1 MTSEQDSKL
10 SPSHFMRQLRPE
22 FYSDSADRVSYLLD
36 AKMLEYCL
44 DSITSR
50 NEMHDFEIFC
60 RKLCERMICPN
71 LKPSTGPEGGGDSKA
86 DAETYPVAEEIA
98 EHTYIGNIAAGQ
110 ERWAFAFSAKK
121 KWAEKVRSDVAGIV
135 ATQRGYK
142 KIICVTAQFAPAK
155 KRAQLED
162 ELSELYGVIVTI
174 LDRSWIVDKVIDHD
188 HSDLAYHYL
197 HVGQEVADSR
207 RLGPSDYSRNQQLE
221 DLEQALA
228 RPDEFKGMEMQRATE
243 ALVAAKLSRNL
254 ERPRTETDGRF
265 ERAIRLAARYGNHRQ
280 RFEAHYEKLW
290 TAFWWFDDIALM
302 NEGYDAFE
310 QLVLD
315 TDHARDL
322 ELLCNLAQ
330 LLFNSVI
337 HQHLTVEEAQL
348 DERIRR
354 LRERLTFMAA
364 ELERPNHALEART
377 SLLVLDVNRALL
389 EGDQQLL
396 SALWPQFSQ
405 ILGQARGL
413 GEFSADRL
421 INLIE
426 AFGNV
431 AANNPGYA
439 ALVDEMAA
447 FVAERTGEAQGALV
461 LLKRARQLD
470 FKDNFEMIRLLG
482 KAVRQLTKKEYSE
495 PLIEAS
501 QLLAL
506 AYRSAGLLWAARASC
521 IFAVA
526 SMFIAADEDH
536 DLPAS
541 IVPTLMILV
550 WITVELRHLPD
561 LLEAV
566 RLVRGCANGLPLD
579 DESQGRVQKRLGEL
593 DLILTC
599 QLVNLNENSLRRI
612 TQLPEV
618 LERLGLMHSRN
629 ALLYVLGH
637 EAKLREE
644 GTIPEQETPEQVAE
658 LFSRIAS
665 QPAGSNADYPMIFN
679 EGASQYLVSRV
690 QGMLVS
696 IQHPCT
702 ETSIPLAEAILGIIE
717 ALFATAL
724 QLRVAAHTECFRVT
738 VQEVGQH
745 AAPGFNVND
754 EDMTASVAWPSG
766 LATSS
771 HARTQEI
778 QQTLI
783 HLATTIFAATCHV
796 PDLETTLDQLFENE
810 AVLDRIAM
818 IVTVGNSRQRLF
830 NHSFSTITAWSDMAN
845 TEFALEPKR
854 PVIKRVPLTGRSN
867 ETAEDDEDG
876 LISPGSLSDH
886 RQLGVRSVI
895 DVHLWD
901 QAGWRGV
908 AVADLAPNAPPAL
921 ALMFT
926 DAGAARKIFARWRE
940 RLGSADHNDE
950 IYVAVVQGI
959 SREHPAHY
967 RLLITST
974 PPETEAPLDRKKVHM
989 MVSRMQTME
998 ASSDANLLRFL
1009 AAYQRT
1015 GAYLLLPAVFKAGQ
1029 PELLFEMAI
1038 LKRKLVVR
1046 SAADIGKNDLEVMA
1060 LGSQLYRERFGEMG
1074 VGDGEEAV

>member
-1 MTSEQDSKL
+1 MAMEQDSRL

-44 DSITSR
+44 ESITSR

-86 DAETYPVAEEIA
+86 DAETYPVAEELA

-121 KWAEKVRSDVAGIV
+121 KWAEKVRNDVAGIV

-162 ELSELYGVIVTI
+162 ELSKLYGVIVTI

-188 HSDLAYHYL
+188 HRDLAYHYL

-221 DLEQALA
+221 ELEQSLA
-228 RPDEFKGMEMQRATE
+228 RPGEFKGMEMQRATE

-280 RFEAHYEKLW
+280 KLEAHYEKLW

-302 NEGYDAFE
+302 NEGYEAFE

-315 TDHARDL
+315 TGHAKNL

-337 HQHLTVEEAQL
+337 HQHLTAEEAQL
-348 DERIRR
+348 DERVRR
-354 LRERLTFMAA
+354 LREKLTLMAA

-377 SLLVLDVNRALL
+377 SMLVLDVNRAALAD
-389 EGDQQLL
+389 DQQLL
-396 SALWPQFSQ
+396 VELWPQFSEV
-405 ILGQARGL
+405 LRQARGL
-413 GEFSADRL
+413 GEFSAERL
-421 INLIE
+421 TNLIE
-426 AFGNV
+426 VFGNA
-431 AANNPGYA
+431 AANDPGYA

-447 FVAERTGEAQGALV
+447 FVTERTGEAQGALV

-495 PLIEAS
+495 ALIEAS

-521 IFAVA
+521 IFAIA

-566 RLVRGCANGLPLD
+566 RLVHGCANGLPLD
-579 DESQGRVQKRLGEL
+579 DQSQERVRKRLGEL

-599 QLVNLNENSLRRI
+599 QLVNLNENNLRRV

-644 GTIPEQETPEQVAE
+644 GTIPEQETFEQVAE
-658 LFSRIAS
+658 LFSQIAS
-665 QPAGSNADYPMIFN
+665 QPAGSNTDYPVIFN
-679 EGASQYLVSRV
+679 EGTSQYLVSRV

-702 ETSIPLAEAILGIIE
+702 ETSIPLAEAILGTIE

-724 QLRVAAHTECFRVT
+724 QLRVAAHTECFRIT
-738 VQEVGQH
+738 VQETGQN
-745 AAPGFNVND
+745 AAPGFSANE
-754 EDMTASVAWPSG
+754 EDMTATVTWPSG
-766 LATSS
+766 LAASS
-771 HARTQEI
+771 HARTQEV

-783 HLATTIFAATCHV
+783 HLAATIFAATCHV

-845 TEFALEPKR
+845 TEFALEPTR
-854 PVIKRVPLTGRSN
+854 PVIKRVPLTVRSD
-867 ETAEDDEDG
+867 ETAEVDEET
-876 LISPGSLSDH
+876 LISPDSLSDH

-908 AVADLAPNAPPAL
+908 FVADFARNAPPAL

-926 DAGAARKIFARWRE
+926 DAGAATKIFARWRE
-940 RLGSADHNDE
+940 RIGSADLNEE
-950 IYVAVVQGI
+950 IYLAVIQGI

-967 RLLITST
+967 RLLITSS
-974 PPETEAPLDRKKVHM
+974 PPETEEPSNRKAHTI
-989 MVSRMQTME
+989 VSRMQTME
-998 ASSDANLLRFL
+998 AASDANLSRFL
-1009 AAYQRT
+1009 GAFKRV
-1015 GAYLLLPAVFKAGQ
+1015 GAYLLLPAILKDGQ

-1038 LKRKLVVR
+1038 MKRKLVVR
-1046 SAADIGKNDLEVMA
+1046 SATDVGKNDLEVMA
-1060 LGSQLYRERFGEMG
+1060 LGAQLYRERFGESG
-1074 VGDGEEAV
+1074 AGDNEGAS

>member
-1 MTSEQDSKL
+1 MAREQDSRL
-10 SPSHFMRQLRPE
+10 SPSHFMRKLRPE

-44 DSITSR
+44 ESITSR

-86 DAETYPVAEEIA
+86 DAETYPVTEEIV
-98 EHTYIGNIAAGQ
+98 EHTYIGDIAASQ
-110 ERWAFAFSAKK
+110 ERWAFAFSSKK
-121 KWAEKVRSDVAGIV
+121 KWAEKIRNDIAGII

-162 ELSELYGVIVTI
+162 ELSKLYGVVVTI
-174 LDRSWIVDKVIDHD
+174 LDRTWIVDKVIDHG

-197 HVGQEVADSR
+197 HVGEEVADSR

-228 RPDEFKGMEMQRATE
+228 RPDEFEGMEMQRATE

-265 ERAIRLAARYGNHRQ
+265 ERAIRLAARYGSHRQ
-280 RFEAHYEKLW
+280 KLEAHYEKLW
-290 TAFWWFDDIALM
+290 TAFWWFDDIALT
-302 NEGYDAFE
+302 NEGYEAFE

-315 TDHARDL
+315 TDHAKNL

-337 HQHLTVEEAQL
+337 HQHLTAEEAQL
-348 DERIRR
+348 DERVRR
-354 LRERLTFMAA
+354 LRERLTLMAA

-377 SLLVLDVNRALL
+377 SILVLDVNRAALAD
-389 EGDQQLL
+389 DQQLL
-396 SALWPQFSQ
+396 AELWPQFSD
-405 ILGQARGL
+405 LLRQARGL
-413 GEFSADRL
+413 GEFSAERL
-421 INLIE
+421 TNLIE
-426 AFGNV
+426 VFGNV
-431 AANNPGYA
+431 AGNDPGYA
-439 ALVDEMAA
+439 ALVDEMAL
-447 FVAERTGEAQGALV
+447 FVTERTGEGQGALV

-495 PLIEAS
+495 AMIEAS

-521 IFAVA
+521 IFSLA
-526 SMFIAADEDH
+526 SMFIAAEEDH

-561 LLEAV
+561 LLETV
-566 RLVRGCANGLPLD
+566 RLVQGCANGLPLD

-599 QLVNLNENSLRRI
+599 QLVNLDENSLRRI

-618 LERLGLMHSRN
+618 LERLGLIHSRN

-637 EAKLREE
+637 ETKLREE

-658 LFSRIAS
+658 LFSQIAS
-665 QPAGSNADYPMIFN
+665 QPAGSNSDYPMIFN
-679 EGASQYLVSRV
+679 EGGSQYLVSRV

-724 QLRVAAHTECFRVT
+724 QLRVAAHTECFKVN
-738 VQEVGQH
+738 VQEVGQN
-745 AAPGFNVND
+745 AEPAFCVND
-754 EDMTASVAWPSG
+754 EDMTASVAWPTG
-766 LATSS
+766 LAVSS
-771 HARTQEI
+771 YARTQEI

-783 HLATTIFAATCHV
+783 HLAVTIFAATCHV
-796 PDLETTLDQLFENE
+796 PDLETTLDQLFKSE

-818 IVTVGNSRQRLF
+818 IVAVGNSRQRLF
-830 NHSFSTITAWSDMAN
+830 SQSFSTITAWSDMAN
-845 TEFALEPKR
+845 SEFALEPTR
-854 PVIKRVPLTGRSN
+854 PVIKRAPLRGHS
-867 ETAEDDEDG
+867 DEVVG
-876 LISPGSLSDH
+876 EGEGILMSPGSVSDH

-895 DVHLWD
+895 DVHLWN

-908 AVADLAPNAPPAL
+908 VVADLAPNAPPAL

-940 RLGSADHNDE
+940 RLGSVDRNDE

-959 SREHPAHY
+959 SREYPAHY

-974 PPETEAPLDRKKVHM
+974 PPEAEEPLDRRAHM
-989 MVSRMQTME
+989 VVSRMQTME

-1009 AAYQRT
+1009 AAYQRA
-1015 GAYLLLPAVFKAGQ
+1015 GAYLLLPAVLNSGQ
-1029 PELLFEMAI
+1029 PELLFETAI

-1046 SAADIGKNDLEVMA
+1046 SAADVGKNDLEVMA
-1060 LGSQLYRERFGEMG
+1060 LGSQLYHERFGDSG
-1074 VGDGEEAV
+1074 AGDDWVG

>member
-1 MTSEQDSKL
+1 MAKEQEAKL
-10 SPSHFMRQLRPE
+10 SPSNFMRQLRPE
-22 FYSDSADRVSYLLD
+22 FYSDTADRVSYLLD

-60 RKLCERMICPN
+60 RKLCERTICPN

-86 DAETYPVAEEIA
+86 DTETFPVAEEIA
-98 EHTYIGNIAAGQ
+98 ELTYIGSIAAGQ
-110 ERWAFAFSAKK
+110 ERWAFAFSSKK
-121 KWAEKVRSDVAGIV
+121 RWAEKVRNDVAGIV
-135 ATQRGYK
+135 ATQRDYK
-142 KIICVTAQFAPAK
+142 KIICATAQFAPAK
-155 KRAQLED
+155 KRANLED
-162 ELSELYGVIVTI
+162 ELSTFYGVPVTI
-174 LDRSWIVDKVIDHD
+174 LDRSWIVDKIIDHD
-188 HSDLAYHYL
+188 HKDLACHYL
-197 HVGQEVADSR
+197 HVGQEVSDSR
-207 RLGPSDYSRNQQLE
+207 RLGPSDYSRSQQLE
-221 DLEQALA
+221 DLEQALS
-228 RPDEFKGMEMQRATE
+228 RPDAFEGMEMQLATE

-265 ERAIRLAARYGNHRQ
+265 ERAIRLATRYGNYRQ
-280 RFEAHYEKLW
+280 KLEAHYEKLW

-310 QLVLD
+310 QSALD
-315 TDHARDL
+315 TDHAKNL

-337 HQHLTVEEAQL
+337 HQHLTVEEARL
-348 DERIRR
+348 HERVGL
-354 LRERLTFMAA
+354 LRERLALMAV
-364 ELERPNHALEART
+364 EVERPNHALEART
-377 SLLVLDVNRALL
+377 SILVLDTNRAMFD
-389 EGDQQLL
+389 GDHQQL
-396 SALWPQFSQ
+396 SALWSQFSEVVR
-405 ILGQARGL
+405 QARGL
-413 GEFSADRL
+413 GEFGAERL
-421 INLIE
+421 TQLIE
-426 AFGNV
+426 VFGNV
-431 AANNPGYA
+431 AGNDPAYA

-447 FVAERTGEAQGALV
+447 FVTERTGEAQGALV
-461 LLKRARQLD
+461 LLKRAKQID

-495 PLIEAS
+495 ALIEAT

-521 IFAVA
+521 IFSIT

-541 IVPTLMILV
+541 IVPTLMILAWV
-550 WITVELRHLPD
+550 TVELRHLPD

-566 RLVRGCANGLPLD
+566 RLVQSCATGLSLD
-579 DESQGRVQKRLGEL
+579 DESQERFKKRLGEL
-593 DLILTC
+593 DLTLAS
-599 QLVNLNENSLRRI
+599 QLVNFNENDLRQV

-618 LERLGLMHSRN
+618 LEGLGLVHSRN
-629 ALLYVLGH
+629 ALIYILGH

-644 GTIPEQETPEQVAE
+644 GTIPDHETPELVVE
-658 LFSRIAS
+658 LFTQIAS
-665 QPAGSNADYPMIFN
+665 QPTTDNTDYPVIFN
-679 EGASQYLVSRV
+679 EGSFQYLVSRV
-690 QGMLVS
+690 QGILVTVK
-696 IQHPCT
+696 HPCT
-702 ETSIPLAEAILGIIE
+702 ETSIPVAEAIIGVIE

-724 QLRVAAHTECFRVT
+724 ALKVAAHTERFRITIQESGQLT
-738 VQEVGQH
+738 VPE
-745 AAPGFNVND
+745 FNTNT
-754 EDMTASVAWPSG
+754 EDMIATVTWPTG
-766 LATSS
+766 LAASS

-783 HLATTIFAATCHV
+783 HLATSIFAATCHV
-796 PDLETTLDQLFENE
+796 PDLEATLAQLFESE
-810 AVLDRIAM
+810 AVLDRIVM

-830 NHSFSTITAWSDMAN
+830 KHSFSTITEWSDMAN
-845 TEFALEPKR
+845 TEFSLELTR
-854 PVIKRVPLTGRSN
+854 PVIKRVLIKARN
-867 ETAEDDEDG
+867 DENAKIDADA
-876 LISPGSLSDH
+876 LISPDSLSDH

-908 AVADLAPNAPPAL
+908 VVADFAHDAPPAL

-926 DAGAARKIFARWRE
+926 DEGTARKIFTRWRE
-940 RLGSADHNDE
+940 RIGSVDRNDE
-950 IYVAVVQGI
+950 IYLAVIQGI

-974 PPETEAPLDRKKVHM
+974 PPETEEPSSRKVHM

-998 ASSDANLLRFL
+998 AASDANLSRFL
-1009 AAYQRT
+1009 AAYQRV

-1038 LKRKLVVR
+1038 LKRKLVVK
-1046 SAADIGKNDLEVMA
+1046 SASDIGRNDLEVMA
-1060 LGSQLYRERFGEMG
+1060 LGSQLYRERFGESG
-1074 VGDGEEAV
+1074 AGDDEAY